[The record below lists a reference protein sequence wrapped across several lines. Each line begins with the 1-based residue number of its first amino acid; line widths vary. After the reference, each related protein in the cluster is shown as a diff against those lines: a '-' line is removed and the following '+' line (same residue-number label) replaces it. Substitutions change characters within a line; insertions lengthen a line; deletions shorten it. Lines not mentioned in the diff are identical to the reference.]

1 MKITRKNVHEA
12 LSFLSAMVGLW
23 ICLVLTSALPNNIPV
38 YASSNNPTHG
48 FNSTTPTHGLNSVSV
63 YRNDYNLVNMMGE
76 TNEGTLL
83 FKQNNGMTYDG
94 NNFFRNYR
102 YSKATKV
109 NIDVAMTITGMVNR
123 VNVTQTFSNTTDN
136 WQEGIYVFPL
146 PEDAAVDHM

>member
-23 ICLVLTSALPNNIPV
+23 ICLVLTSALPNNNPV

-94 NNFFRNYR
+94 NNFFV
-102 YSKATKV
+102 T
-109 NIDVAMTITGMVNR
+109 IDIVKQQKLILM
-123 VNVTQTFSNTTDN
+123 
-136 WQEGIYVFPL
+136 WQ
-146 PEDAAVDHM
+146 